1 MLKMRINLKPMK
13 TIYTLLYIL
22 SITCCSFGQ
31 GVKLAK
37 ADKKYE
43 KYAYIDAIEIYEKV
57 AEKGYKSV
65 DLFQKLGNAYYFNGN
80 LDKAAKS
87 YDALFDLNEEVA
99 PEYYFR
105 YAQTL
110 KAIGNYE
117 KSNQYM
123 ELFAAK
129 TNDSRGKLFLQNKNY
144 LNDIDVNTGKYI
156 LDTTTINSEFYDYGP
171 SFFGNKIVFT
181 SSRSDGNQYTKIHDW
196 TKQTFTD
203 LFIVSMDAEGKFEQ
217 VENFSKTINTKF
229 NESSPVFTKD
239 GKTMYFTRNNYN
251 DGKKRKSDDKVI
263 LEKIYKAEL
272 VNNEWTNI
280 TELPFSNDNYKTAHP
295 ALSPDEKTLYF
306 ASNMPGSY
314 GNSDLYKVSIDKNGK
329 FGKPENLGP
338 TINTEGR
345 ETFPFVDAN
354 NNLIFASDGHLG
366 LGGLDIFEAK
376 ANGKSFE
383 KPINIGKPVNSTKDD
398 FGYVVNSENLGFF
411 SSNRDGG
418 KGFDDIYTFKIC
430 THVLTGIITDA
441 ETKEILPNAKVML
454 FDDKMTIISETIA
467 SENGI
472 YQFKIE
478 CNKKYY
484 VRASK
489 ETYNTNE
496 KSFDA
501 VSIIGTSTLDIELKR
516 NVFPIEV
523 GTDLAKL
530 FNISIIYFDLD
541 KWNIRPDA
549 AEDLEKI
556 IQVLHQYPAMTID
569 IRSHTDSRQTH
580 KYNEQLSDKRAN
592 STLEFIV
599 NNGIARNRLT
609 AKGYGETQL
618 LNNCADNQPCSEE
631 EHQKNRRSEFIVVK
645 M

>member
-1 MLKMRINLKPMK
+1 MRINLKPMK

-87 YDALFDLNEEVA
+87 YDALFALNEEVA

-110 KAIGNYE
+110 KVIGNYE

-156 LDTTTINSEFYDYGP
+156 LDTTNINSEFYDYGP

-203 LFIVSMDAEGKFEQ
+203 LFIVLMNAEGKLEQ

-295 ALSPDEKTLYF
+295 ALSPDEKILYF

-329 FGKPENLGP
+329 FGTPENLGP

-345 ETFPFVDAN
+345 ETFPFIDAN
-354 NNLIFASDGHLG
+354 NNLFFASDGHLG

-383 KPINIGKPVNSTKDD
+383 KPINISKPVNSTKDD
-398 FGYVVNSENLGFF
+398 FGYIVNGENLGFF

-430 THVLTGIITDA
+430 THIISGIITDV
-441 ETKEILPNAKVML
+441 ETKEILPNAKVTL
-454 FDDKMTIISETIA
+454 FDDKMTIISETIS
-467 SENGI
+467 SEKGI

-489 ETYNTNE
+489 ETYDTNE

-501 VSIIGTSTLDIELKR
+501 VSTIGTSTLDLELKR

-556 IQVLHQYPAMTID
+556 IQVLHQYPAMTIA

-599 NNGIARNRLT
+599 KNGIARNRLT

-618 LNNCADNQPCSEE
+618 LNNCSDNIPCSEE
-631 EHQKNRRSEFIVVK
+631 EHQKNRRSEFIVIK

>member
-1 MLKMRINLKPMK
+1 MRINLKPMK

-57 AEKGYKSV
+57 AEKGYRSV

-87 YDALFDLNEEVA
+87 YDALFALNEEVA

-171 SFFGNKIVFT
+171 SFFGSKIVFT
-181 SSRSDGNQYTKIHDW
+181 SSRSDGNQYTKVHDW

-203 LFIVSMDAEGKFEQ
+203 LFIVSMDAEGKLEQ

-345 ETFPFVDAN
+345 ETFPFIDAN

-430 THVLTGIITDA
+430 THILTGIITDA
-441 ETKEILPNAKVML
+441 ETKEILPNAKVTL

-501 VSIIGTSTLDIELKR
+501 VSIIGASTLDIELKR

-569 IRSHTDSRQTH
+569 IRSHTDSRQKH

-631 EHQKNRRSEFIVVK
+631 EHQKNRRSEFIVIK